1 MLPETFAKTGASKDP
16 PPEMG
21 AYLKKISE
29 ATSMSHKLKF
39 CRCDTVSFVMLSAVL
54 LLLNGCAGPTTYA
67 DLMPQSF
74 PDNMK
79 VQKVEGAVNV
89 RTSVPTHT
97 TNPTFKSMAVN
108 DWIDSKKL
116 KEAIEKSIIQ
126 KGIFSAVSQG
136 QADYVLDVWVDKIQN
151 MLEITGEGFIFD
163 LTSVWRL
170 TRTGD
175 GNIVVCEFVK
185 GHGAA
190 RGFASRAYPPSVSAA
205 TRDML
210 QKGLFAVSDQSQSHL
225 SALSTAE
232 HRASIS
238 GN

>member
-1 MLPETFAKTGASKDP
+1 MSRKIGFVAILFMMLTLLALS
-16 PPEMG
+16 
-21 AYLKKISE
+21 
-29 ATSMSHKLKF
+29 
-39 CRCDTVSFVMLSAVL
+39 VS
-54 LLLNGCAGPTTYA
+54 GCAGPTTVA
-67 DLMPQSF
+67 DLVPGSF
-74 PDNMK
+74 STDATI
-79 VQKVEGAVNV
+79 QKVEGSVNV
-89 RTSVPTHT
+89 RTSVPPST
-97 TNPTFKSMAVN
+97 TNPTFKSMDVS

-126 KGIFSAVSQG
+126 KGIFSETSQG
-136 QADYVLDVWVDKIQN
+136 QADYILDVWVDKIQN

-170 TRTGD
+170 TSTKD
-175 GNIVVCEFVK
+175 GKVVVCEFVK

-232 HRASIS
+232 HRAPIS
-238 GN
+238 PSK